1 MKENKLISKFNTI
14 DKQITA
20 LTNIMRKIIQDLGNI
35 ENLAQGTLTSLK
47 TFMGD
52 KEWERVIKELKEK
65 DILKDKKEEDC
76 KDCKKEK
83 KLEL

>member
-1 MKENKLISKFNTI
+1 MKESKLISKFNTI
-14 DKQITA
+14 DKQIAA
-20 LTNIMRKIIQDLGNI
+20 LTNVMRKIISDLGNI
-35 ENLAQGTLTSLK
+35 ENLAQGTLTSLQ
-47 TFMGD
+47 TFMGE
-52 KEWERVIKELKEK
+52 KEWDRVIKELKEK

>member
-1 MKENKLISKFNTI
+1 MKENKLISK
-14 DKQITA
+14 